1 MQMLLC
7 QLATAAGAVHAQVL
21 LMLHTTTAC
30 CLVLL
35 HILCRHAYMCNPLSS
50 WCMVSKVSRADGR
63 AYSSLLS
70 LQGMR

>member
-1 MQMLLC
+1 
-7 QLATAAGAVHAQVL
+7 
-21 LMLHTTTAC
+21 MLHTTTAC